1 MMELE
6 RLEKIK
12 DLLEL
17 KNVDNFE
24 PNHDKKVMQDKNMLE
39 QKLL

>member
-1 MMELE
+1 MELE

-17 KNVDNFE
+17 KDLDNFE
-24 PNHDKKVMQDKNMLE
+24 PNHG
-39 QKLL
+39 QKLGLDH

>member
-17 KNVDNFE
+17 KVFDNFE
-24 PNHDKKVMQDKNMLE
+24 PNHD
-39 QKLL
+39 QKLG